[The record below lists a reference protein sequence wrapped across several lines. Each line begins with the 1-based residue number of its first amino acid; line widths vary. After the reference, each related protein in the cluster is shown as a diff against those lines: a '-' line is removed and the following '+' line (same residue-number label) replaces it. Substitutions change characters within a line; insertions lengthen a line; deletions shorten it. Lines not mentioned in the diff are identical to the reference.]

1 MCRDATIRPRSGE
14 GRCGFQE
21 GEEDYGFVVGE
32 VGRLYEL
39 GCETEDFA
47 QGRRDATV

>member
-1 MCRDATIRPRSGE
+1 MCRDAAIRPRSGK
-14 GRCGFQE
+14 GRCGLQE

-39 GCETEDFA
+39 GGETKDLA
-47 QGRRDATV
+47 QGRRDATM